1 MFFLAFPCVTP
12 EGFNFLDAWC
22 LVYSDRF
29 LTQLSVE
36 LFGIF
41 FENLVLPVDIIPL
54 YKPAYYLCFC
64 LDFLLQFFPHNW
76 CIICKVG
83 VIALFNFDFFCI
95 SVRAEMSLSFLSIS
109 FSIFFF
115 PERFFPDLFRLCF
128 LKYLI
133 CLFSD
138 D

>member
-12 EGFNFLDAWC
+12 EGFNFLDGWC

-41 FENLVLPVDIIPL
+41 FENLVLPVDIIPP

-64 LDFLLQFFPHNW
+64 LDFLPG
-76 CIICKVG
+76 G
-83 VIALFNFDFFCI
+83 VLDIFLGGE
-95 SVRAEMSLSFLSIS
+95 VRRGPSC
-109 FSIFFF
+109 
-115 PERFFPDLFRLCF
+115 PDPV
-128 LKYLI
+128 
-133 CLFSD
+133 
-138 D
+138 